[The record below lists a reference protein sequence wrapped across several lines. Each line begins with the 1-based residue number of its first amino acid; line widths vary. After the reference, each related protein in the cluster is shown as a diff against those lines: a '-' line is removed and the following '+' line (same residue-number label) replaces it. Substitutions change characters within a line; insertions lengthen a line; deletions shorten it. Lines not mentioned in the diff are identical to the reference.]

1 VRGRWLRAFLARHQT
16 IALDTSPF
24 IYHLQDHPTY
34 RVATAAI
41 FQAIERGHPAAV
53 TSTVTMLELL
63 VKPFKDQNIELVN
76 SIFSL
81 ASRYPNLSWVEPSL
95 AVAER
100 GAQLRARYSLRTPDA
115 IQAATAIVSHATG
128 LITNDAAL
136 GRVDEL
142 DVLLLDTIRAS

>member
-1 VRGRWLRAFLARHQT
+1 VKGRRLQPFLARHQT
-16 IALDTSPF
+16 IAIDTSPF
-24 IYHLQDHPTY
+24 IYHFQEHPRY
-34 RVATAAI
+34 RAATAAI
-41 FQAIERGHPAAV
+41 FAAVERGRPMAV

-76 SIFSL
+76 TIYSL
-81 ASRYPNLSWVEPSL
+81 ASRYPNLLWVEPSL

-100 GAQLRARYSLRTPDA
+100 AAQLRARYNLRTPDA

-136 GRVDEL
+136 ARVEHL
-142 DVLLLDTIRAS
+142 DVLLLDLT

>member
-1 VRGRWLRAFLARHQT
+1 MRSRRLQAFLARHQR

-24 IYHLQDHPTY
+24 IYHLQAHPTY
-34 RVATAAI
+34 CVAAAAI
-41 FQAIERGHPAAV
+41 FQAIEHGQPSAV

-100 GAQLRARYSLRTPDA
+100 GAQLRARYTLRTPDA

-128 LITNDAAL
+128 FITNDATL
-136 GRVDEL
+136 SRLDEL